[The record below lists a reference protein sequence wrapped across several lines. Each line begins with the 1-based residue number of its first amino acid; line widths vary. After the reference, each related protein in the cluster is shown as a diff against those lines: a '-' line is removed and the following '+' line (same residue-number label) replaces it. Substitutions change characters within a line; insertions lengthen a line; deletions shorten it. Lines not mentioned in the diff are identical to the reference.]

1 MCTAHSSGL
10 RAEPL
15 QSSHWIPGSRCARPG
30 MTQNMYEVAPT
41 AQLVL
46 RVLED
51 DTRKQNVTP
60 GGSAL
65 LLMSSR
71 TASSSDVIPD
81 GA

>member
-1 MCTAHSSGL
+1 
-10 RAEPL
+10 
-15 QSSHWIPGSRCARPG
+15 